1 MLPAY
6 FILRVISWAVS
17 LLWPL
22 PSILLTFEICLHPF
36 LAFPIPPLLNVHP
49 MATALQYAPDK
60 VQKILVGNK
69 SDEVEKRQVA
79 TAQGIKVGSFIFTYR
94 LRVFFLYFSCKNI

>member
-1 MLPAY
+1 
-6 FILRVISWAVS
+6 
-17 LLWPL
+17 
-22 PSILLTFEICLHPF
+22 
-36 LAFPIPPLLNVHP
+36 

-79 TAQGIKVGSFIFTYR
+79 TAQGIKVGRFIFTYR
-94 LRVFFLYFSCKNI
+94 LRVFFLYFSCINI